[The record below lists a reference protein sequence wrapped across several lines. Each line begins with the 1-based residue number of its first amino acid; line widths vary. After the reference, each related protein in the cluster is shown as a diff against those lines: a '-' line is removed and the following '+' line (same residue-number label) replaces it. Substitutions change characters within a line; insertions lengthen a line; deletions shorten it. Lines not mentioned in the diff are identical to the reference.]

1 MPPLSRRHFLQLS
14 AAAASFAAVR
24 PLRAIEPFKR
34 AGTARLGLSMAAYSF
49 RQYLPESKKS
59 AAENA
64 DKKLDMKGFIDLCAN
79 NHCTG
84 AELTSYYFPKDV
96 TKEQLIEI
104 RRYAFLRGVAVSG
117 TSVGNNFALPA
128 GPARDAEIASVK
140 SWIEKAAILGTSH
153 IRIFA
158 GASKELEAG
167 AARKMC
173 ISAIEEVCDYAG
185 QFGIFLGLENHGG
198 IVAEPEGLLEIVKA
212 VKSPWFGVNLD
223 TGNFHTADPY
233 ASLALCAPYA
243 VNVQIKTEIKP
254 AAATAN
260 QPADLARLVKILR
273 DANYQGWVALEYE
286 GKEDPYTA
294 VPPALETL
302 AGLMQ
307 TSLPAAAA
315 AANWTPM
322 FDGKTL
328 KNWKVTN
335 FGGAGEVAVKDGE
348 LILDMG
354 NDITGVNYT
363 GELPK
368 MDYEVSLEAKRL
380 AGSDFFCGLTF
391 PIGDAHMTLIVGG
404 WGGSVIGVSSINGDD
419 ASENESTQF
428 KKFESN
434 KWYKIRLKVSKDKLE
449 AWLDDEQTVN
459 VDTKDKKLSMRP
471 GEIEES
477 MPFGLATYRTKA
489 AIRNIQIRKF

>member
-1 MPPLSRRHFLQLS
+1 MSSLSRRHFLQLS

-24 PLRAIEPFKR
+24 PLRAIEPIKR
-34 AGTARLGLSMAAYSF
+34 EGPARLALSMAAYSF
-49 RQYLPESKKS
+49 RQYMPEAKKT
-59 AAENA
+59 AEQNA
-64 DKKLDMKGFIDLCAN
+64 DKKLDMKGFIDLCAD

-96 TKEQLIEI
+96 TKEQLLDI
-104 RRYAFLRGVAVSG
+104 RHHADLRKIAISG

-140 SWIEKAAILGTSH
+140 SWIEKAAILGAPH

-158 GASKELEAG
+158 GAAKDLDAA

-173 ISAIEEVCDYAG
+173 IGAIEEVCDYAG
-185 QFGIFLGLENHGG
+185 KSGIFLGLENHGG

-212 VKSPWFGVNLD
+212 VKSKWFGVNLD

-233 ASLALCAPYA
+233 AALAQCAPYA
-243 VNVQIKTEIKP
+243 VNVQLKTEIKP
-254 AAATAN
+254 AGATAM
-260 QPADLARLVKILR
+260 QPADLPRLIKILR

-286 GKEDPYTA
+286 AKEDPYAA
-294 VPPALETL
+294 VPPVLATL
-302 AGLMQ
+302 AQLIQ
-307 TSLPAAAA
+307 APAPGAAA

-328 KNWKVTN
+328 KNWKKTN
-335 FGGAGEVAVKDGE
+335 FGGAGQVEVKDGE
-348 LILDMG
+348 LILDLG

-380 AGSDFFCGLTF
+380 LGSDFFCGLTF
-391 PIGDAHMTLIVGG
+391 PVGEAHVTLVVGG
-404 WGGSVIGVSSINGDD
+404 WGGSVVGISSINGDD
-419 ASENESTQF
+419 ASENETTQF
-428 KKFESN
+428 RKFDSN
-434 KWYKIRLKVSKDKLE
+434 KWYKIRVKVSKEKLE
-449 AWLDDEQTVN
+449 AWLDDEQTAN
-459 VDTKDKKLSMRP
+459 VDTKDKKLAMRP

-477 MPFGLATYRTKA
+477 MPFGIATYRTKA
-489 AIRNIQIRKF
+489 ALRNIQIRKF